1 MDNMEIVS
9 NEVKL
14 TGWRL
19 NKWRIS
25 SARDLKL
32 NYMTQ
37 QSFSTSQQPYI

>member
-1 MDNMEIVS
+1 MNNMEIVS

-14 TGWRL
+14 PGWRL
-19 NKWRIS
+19 SKWQVS

-37 QSFSTSQQPYI
+37 QSFFTS